1 MLSVSHL
8 LLVLYAAAVAF
19 ASAVPAEGLERK
31 ETTLERRAG
40 TPSSA
45 GYHDG
50 FYYSWWTDNGAYATY
65 TNGPRGQFS
74 ISWGTG
80 GNLVGKC
87 STPCQRNMQ

>member
-19 ASAVPAEGLERK
+19 ASVIPAEGLERK

-40 TPSSA
+40 TPSA
-45 GYHDG
+45 TGYHDG
-50 FYYSWWTDNGAYATY
+50 YYYSWWTDNGAYATY
-65 TNGPRGQFS
+65 TNGPGGQFS
-74 ISWGTG
+74 ISWQTG

-87 STPCQRNMQ
+87 STPCQRNM